1 MKKIIILFSIVL
13 FSAAMVSAQAWHVK
27 VEWDAT
33 SSNCNCDASIGS
45 KFIVYL
51 QITDVANNVTL
62 PSWSVFA
69 DIDDTDYTFDVE
81 DAVKGHCD
89 ELNLTF
95 VPNYTIYAYVGFWC
109 AETTPPELVC
119 SDDETVSNKS
129 CFDFG
134 QALILIGPL
143 ELD

>member
-1 MKKIIILFSIVL
+1 MKKLIILFSIVF
-13 FSAAMVSAQAWHVK
+13 FSATMVSAQAWHVK
-27 VEWDAT
+27 VEWDAS

-69 DIDDTDYTFDVE
+69 DIDETDYTFDVE
-81 DAVKGHCD
+81 YEVKGHCD
-89 ELNLTF
+89 KLNLTY

-109 AETTPPELVC
+109 AETTPPELIC
-119 SDDETVSNKS
+119 SGSETKTDVS
-129 CFDFG
+129 CFDFEAG
-134 QALILIGPL
+134 LQTLTVTLY
-143 ELD
+143 

>member
-13 FSAAMVSAQAWHVK
+13 FSAATVFAQAWHVK
-27 VEWDAT
+27 VEWDAS
-33 SSNCNCDASIGS
+33 SSNCYCDASIGS

-51 QITDVANNVTL
+51 RITDVANNVTL

-69 DIDDTDYTFDVE
+69 DIDETECTFDVQNE
-81 DAVKGHCD
+81 VEGPCD

-109 AETTPPELVC
+109 ADTTPPELVC
-119 SDDETVSNKS
+119 DGSNTGTGVS

-134 QALILIGPL
+134 SVLQTITVTLN
-143 ELD
+143 

>member
-13 FSAAMVSAQAWHVK
+13 FSATTTFAQWDVY
-27 VEWDAT
+27 VEWDAS

-45 KFIVYL
+45 KYIVFL

-81 DAVKGHCD
+81 NEVKGHCD

-109 AETTPPELVC
+109 AETTPPELICNGSGTLTNVTC
-119 SDDETVSNKS
+119 IDFSNETQEISGIVL
-129 CFDFG
+129 
-134 QALILIGPL
+134 Q
-143 ELD
+143 